1 MHMAPT
7 SHWLDRRL
15 RQAARKVDGMLAHLF
30 ALLFT
35 LMGVGSLSAF
45 LRGTA
50 QWLETRVSAGVAL
63 TFVVLC
69 AIGWLASLYGITP
82 QAMRNGQGRV
92 VGGFV
97 VGFILA
103 AAFVW
108 IYIFALLSYYLLTLG
123 FVDYQVAPANA
134 LADLSDAYGWHALD
148 LVPAVGIPDAF
159 GWKPDVDLTG
169 EWQRALLLIAFRVVM
184 VYQVFALWKRVFPAE
199 PVSPEVRP
207 GATQPAG

>member
-1 MHMAPT
+1 MAT
-7 SHWLDRRL
+7 TTHWLDGKL
-15 RQAARKVDGMLAHLF
+15 RNAGRKVDSLMAHLW

-35 LMGVGSLSAF
+35 LIGVGSLASV
-45 LRGTA
+45 LRGGA
-50 QWLETRVSAGVAL
+50 QWLETHVSAGFAL

-69 AIGWLASLYGITP
+69 AIAWLVSLYGITP
-82 QAMRNGQGRV
+82 QAMRNGQGKV

-103 AAFVW
+103 ASFVW

-123 FVDYQVAPANA
+123 FVAYQVAPANA

-169 EWQRALLLIAFRVVM
+169 DGKRGLLLIAFRLVM
-184 VYQVFALWKRVFPAE
+184 VYQVFALWKRVFPPEAGSAE
-199 PVSPEVRP
+199 LRSRV
-207 GATQPAG
+207 TQSAG

>member
-1 MHMAPT
+1 MAT
-7 SHWLDRRL
+7 STHWLDGKL
-15 RQAARKVDGMLAHLF
+15 REAGKKINGLVAHLW

-35 LMGVGSLSAF
+35 LMGVGSLAWF
-45 LRGTA
+45 LRGGA
-50 QWLETRVSAGVAL
+50 QWLETHVSAGFAL

-69 AIGWLASLYGITP
+69 AIAWLVSLYGISP
-82 QAMRNGQGRV
+82 QAMRNGQGKI

-123 FVDYQVAPANA
+123 FVSYQVPPANA
-134 LADLSDAYGWHALD
+134 LADLSDAYGWHVLD

-169 EWQRALLLIAFRVVM
+169 DWKRALLLIAFRLVM
-184 VYQVFALWKRVFPAE
+184 VYQVFALWKRVFP
-199 PVSPEVRP
+199 PE
-207 GATQPAG
+207 GARQELPPRTTQPAS